1 MGQQHG
7 SEFEEETEQDLNMIR
22 LAEVY
27 IYNNSDVE
35 TTNNSLVSIYYNFK
49 HIQPNVTTCSIITD

>member
-7 SEFEEETEQDLNMIR
+7 SEFEEKTEQDLNTIR

-27 IYNNSDVE
+27 IYKTSDVE
-35 TTNNSLVSIYYNFK
+35 ITNNSLVSKYYNFK
-49 HIQPNVTTCSIITD
+49 YIQPKVTTCSIITD